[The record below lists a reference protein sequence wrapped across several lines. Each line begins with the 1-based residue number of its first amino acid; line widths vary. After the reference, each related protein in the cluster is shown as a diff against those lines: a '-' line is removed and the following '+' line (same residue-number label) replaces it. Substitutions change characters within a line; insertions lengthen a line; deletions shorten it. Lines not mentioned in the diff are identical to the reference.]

1 VKILKSVFNR
11 LFIVGFSILAQLVL
25 FFFILFRL
33 NEYFTVF
40 SILMSVLSFVVAV
53 FIINRDMITEAK
65 ISWIIIALILP
76 VFGPV
81 LYLIFSNY
89 QLSKR
94 EKKSQNKIYPKF
106 FQFIKDD
113 IDCHEKVSDMAH
125 KYKGQFQYIHNV
137 TGLPAYKNTRV
148 EFYPMGECFFDSL
161 VDQLQKA
168 QKYIFMEY
176 FIVDDG
182 IMWQRIFEILK
193 SKASQ
198 GVDVR
203 FMYDDL
209 GTVKTLPWNFD
220 KTLKKHGIKCVKFN
234 PFKPVVSE
242 RHNNRD
248 HRKITV
254 IDGKIAFVGG
264 INIADEYINKKER
277 FGVWK
282 DSAVMLRG
290 DAVKSFVLLFLKSYC
305 MQSGETEDF
314 SSFLDIKY
322 TPSDDNDIIMPY
334 GDEPNPEDMSY
345 VAENVYLNII
355 NQAERYLWITTPY
368 LIIDEKMENAL
379 IRASQRG
386 VDVRIV
392 TPHIPDKKIVFA
404 ITRASYLKLITAG
417 IKIFEYAPGFLH
429 SKQVLCDDVI
439 STVGTVNLDYRS
451 FIHHY
456 ECGVLMYNDSCN
468 KDIKKDFENMF
479 EVSLDMKDFRQ
490 NRFVLM
496 LCRIMMAFTPML

>member
-1 VKILKSVFNR
+1 
-11 LFIVGFSILAQLVL
+11 
-25 FFFILFRL
+25 
-33 NEYFTVF
+33 
-40 SILMSVLSFVVAV
+40 
-53 FIINRDMITEAK
+53 
-65 ISWIIIALILP
+65 
-76 VFGPV
+76 
-81 LYLIFSNY
+81 
-89 QLSKR
+89 
-94 EKKSQNKIYPKF
+94 
-106 FQFIKDD
+106 
-113 IDCHEKVSDMAH
+113 
-125 KYKGQFQYIHNV
+125 
-137 TGLPAYKNTRV
+137 
-148 EFYPMGECFFDSL
+148 
-161 VDQLQKA
+161 
-168 QKYIFMEY
+168 
-176 FIVDDG
+176 
-182 IMWQRIFEILK
+182 MWQRIFEILK

-429 SKQVLCDDVI
+429 SKQVLCDDDI